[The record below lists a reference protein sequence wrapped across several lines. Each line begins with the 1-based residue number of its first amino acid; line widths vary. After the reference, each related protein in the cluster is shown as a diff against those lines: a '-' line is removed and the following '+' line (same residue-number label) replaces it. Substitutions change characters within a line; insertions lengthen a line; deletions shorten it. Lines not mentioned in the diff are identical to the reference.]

1 MKDLDPKLIVSKGFL
16 DWVTL
21 RGSHPSKT
29 VLLPPGRFFRFYII
43 NITWKELIW
52 KILTQ
57 NWLCPKDFW
66 IDSLYEGHIPQNLR
80 QCFIPSPILLI
91 FPFYIISNFFWK
103 KSYCITALLHYCQ
116 KKAPLGISSWIVSK
130 FAKWSRK
137 LFKNFTYCDFP

>member
-1 MKDLDPKLIVSKGFL
+1 M
-16 DWVTL
+16 DWLTL

-29 VLLPPGRFFRFYII
+29 VLLPPGWFFRFYII

-116 KKAPLGISSWIVSK
+116 KKAPQMFGFSKNSAQHILNTVFIFVSLLVK
-130 FAKWSRK
+130 QKYSEK
-137 LFKNFTYCDFP
+137 K